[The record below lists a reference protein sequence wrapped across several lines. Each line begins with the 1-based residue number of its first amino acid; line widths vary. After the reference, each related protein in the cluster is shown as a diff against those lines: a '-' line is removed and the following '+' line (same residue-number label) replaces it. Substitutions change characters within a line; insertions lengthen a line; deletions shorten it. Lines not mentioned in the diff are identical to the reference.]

1 MLNFPVSS
9 FGSTCERINTP
20 GYFPWFYAVILV
32 MSHLSQVPNKA
43 IFSAKTSM
51 VWNKK
56 ESSKWVIVRDL
67 NDCDGKLPTPGR
79 KGHGLQRKTFKPDG
93 FFELFFYKKIAL
105 CQGVEWYVARTN
117 QIAAF
122 RYVSRTNQISAL
134 GYVSHTNQIAALGYV
149 SRAQHLD
156 ILHQS
161 RRLGYVSWTNH
172 ITAFGYLAPITA
184 FKVLSRTS
192 HITAFGY
199 FVLIAA
205 FDYCFHV
212 NDVMESGGCA
222 QRVTLTINFGLIW

>member
-1 MLNFPVSS
+1 MIVMAS
-9 FGSTCERINTP
+9 FLHRDGRDTDCKGKRLSRMAFLS
-20 GYFPWFYAVILV
+20 YFF
-32 MSHLSQVPNKA
+32 
-43 IFSAKTSM
+43 T
-51 VWNKK
+51 
-56 ESSKWVIVRDL
+56 
-67 NDCDGKLPTPGR
+67 
-79 KGHGLQRKTFKPDG
+79 
-93 FFELFFYKKIAL
+93 KKIAL

-161 RRLGYVSWTNH
+161 QRLGYVSWTNH

-222 QRVTLTINFGLIW
+222 QRVALTINFGLIW

>member
-9 FGSTCERINTP
+9 FGSTCKRINTP

-93 FFELFFYKKIAL
+93 FFELFFYKKNCSL
-105 CQGVEWYVARTN
+105 
-117 QIAAF
+117 
-122 RYVSRTNQISAL
+122 SRCRVVCCSYRSDRRIS
-134 GYVSHTNQIAALGYV
+134 VCIS
-149 SRAQHLD
+149 
-156 ILHQS
+156 HQS
-161 RRLGYVSWTNH
+161 DFWVRVCIPHRSDCRIRVCITH
-172 ITAFGYLAPITA
+172 TAFGYFAPITA

-199 FVLIAA
+199 LALIAA